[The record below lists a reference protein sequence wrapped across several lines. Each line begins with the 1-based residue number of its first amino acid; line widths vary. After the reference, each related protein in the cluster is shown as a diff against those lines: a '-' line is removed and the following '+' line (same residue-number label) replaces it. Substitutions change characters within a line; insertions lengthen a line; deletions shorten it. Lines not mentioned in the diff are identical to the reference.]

1 MNFDKHGQ
9 NMIKVKKR
17 SPVTDVIGLLS
28 FFESIINTVDNK
40 YQPYLNL

>member
-28 FFESIINTVDNK
+28 FFGSLSNSGHGEK
-40 YQPYLNL
+40 

>member
-28 FFESIINTVDNK
+28 FFLWLFVKFGAWRKIGNEI
-40 YQPYLNL
+40 